1 MTNHGLVTVLSGMAV
16 VAHGPAKPSCEQV
29 IASLE
34 SCMAG
39 QGFSPYIRW
48 LGGACASPDGKGEIL
63 HFVDF
68 PSFYPERLRNLVGN
82 AHPKLCSACPR
93 IPLSVSPSFISH
105 LFLQQCC
112 ATLALAHA
120 GLSLEGGHSLNLQLQ

>member
-1 MTNHGLVTVLSGMAV
+1 MTNYSLVTVLSGMAV

-34 SCMAG
+34 SCMTG
-39 QGFSPYIRW
+39 QGFSPYTRW

-63 HFVDF
+63 HFVDL
-68 PSFYPERLRNLVGN
+68 PTFYPEMLRNLVGN
-82 AHPKLCSACPR
+82 AHPRLCSACPR
-93 IPLSVSPSFISH
+93 IPLSFISH

-120 GLSLEGGHSLNLQLQ
+120 DLSLEGGLSLNLQLQ